1 MILWRFKVLLGTLI
15 ILREELFFFNM
26 FKIHGDKAYW
36 QPLSEA
42 EVKVKPC
49 HIKNIFADKGTLG
62 ANSNSC
68 NILF

>member
-1 MILWRFKVLLGTLI
+1 
-15 ILREELFFFNM
+15 M

-49 HIKNIFADKGTLG
+49 HIKNIFADKGTSG

-68 NILF
+68 NILFWNGKFGWSFRKQTNLLEN